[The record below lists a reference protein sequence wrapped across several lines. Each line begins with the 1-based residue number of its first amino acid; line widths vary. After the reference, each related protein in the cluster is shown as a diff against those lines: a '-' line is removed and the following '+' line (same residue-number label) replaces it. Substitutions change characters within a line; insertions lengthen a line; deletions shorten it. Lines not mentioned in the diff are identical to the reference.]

1 MTLPGTYSWEGCHA
15 KGGFGEGGA
24 RSGNATPFA
33 AAAALSS
40 PLEILAEPRNAE
52 DMVDQAGRRKRE
64 GRRFQTPEDLDD
76 IVFGGDGGLTL
87 SCFSRHEDR

>member
-1 MTLPGTYSWEGCHA
+1 MQVRFSLKVEGHWRELPPDETLDALAS
-15 KGGFGEGGA
+15 A
-24 RSGNATPFA
+24 R